1 MESEIREGGNM
12 QVMALIYADGSRWD
26 TLSAEER
33 EAVYARYRAF
43 ADEAREA
50 GVMLGGGELASTR
63 DATTVRVR
71 DDETLVTDGPYAEVK
86 EALGGY
92 FLFEC
97 ESMDEAIDYAA
108 RIPGAEHGAVEVRPL
123 YVESEVGA
131 KR

>member
-1 MESEIREGGNM
+1 M
-12 QVMALIYADGSRWD
+12 QFMALIYGDGSRWD
-26 TLSAEER
+26 ALSAEER
-33 EAVYARYRAF
+33 EAVYDRYRAF
-43 ADEAREA
+43 AQEARDA
-50 GVMLGGGELASTR
+50 RVMLGGDELASTR

-71 DDETLVTDGPYAEVK
+71 ADETLVTDGPYAEVK

-97 ESMDEAIDYAA
+97 ESMDEAIEYAA

-123 YVESEVGA
+123 YVESEGE